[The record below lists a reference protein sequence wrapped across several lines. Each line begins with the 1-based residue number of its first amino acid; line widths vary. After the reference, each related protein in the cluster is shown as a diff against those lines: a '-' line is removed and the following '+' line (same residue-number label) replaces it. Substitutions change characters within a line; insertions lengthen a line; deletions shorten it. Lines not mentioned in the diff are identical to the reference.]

1 LCNQSA
7 PDRRC
12 LADFQTGIAA
22 MTADERCNRFDLF
35 AIVLDFL
42 HIANES
48 SFMGRGGSSLGV
60 KGVGGP
66 AVQTRGASDA

>member
-1 LCNQSA
+1 
-7 PDRRC
+7 
-12 LADFQTGIAA
+12 

-48 SFMGRGGSSLGV
+48 SFMGRGSSLGV